1 MLCSP
6 RRAAVEASQV
16 DPAAFPAGLVASPVA
31 RVVSQVDRVAFLV
44 TLRQT
49 LRKVDLRFRT

>member
-6 RRAAVEASQV
+6 RRVAVEASQV
-16 DPAAFPAGLVASPVA
+16 DRVAFPAGLVASPVA
-31 RVVSQVDRVAFLV
+31 RVVSQADRVAFLV